1 MMGEKSSPLIFSH
14 TYQRRL
20 IMKKSIGPRAII
32 QPNPVLIIGSYDQN
46 GQANIMAVAW
56 GGICCSKPPCAAIS
70 LRQATYTY
78 GNIQHNKAFTINI
91 PSTAFVKEADYVGIY
106 SGKQENKFESL
117 GLTPVKSDVVN
128 APYVKEFPVALEC
141 EVLKVVEIGLHTQFI
156 GEIKDIKADDSIL
169 AEDGL
174 PDITKVQPFIYN
186 SAGQNYYALGDFL
199 GKAYTVGRRR

>member
-1 MMGEKSSPLIFSH
+1 
-14 TYQRRL
+14 
-20 IMKKSIGPRAII
+20 MKKSIGPRTII

-78 GNIQHNKAFTINI
+78 GNIQHQKAFTINI
-91 PSTAFVKEADYVGIY
+91 PSTAFVKEADYAGIY

-128 APYVKEFPVALEC
+128 APYVKEFPVVLEC
-141 EVLKVVEIGLHTQFI
+141 EVLKIVEIGLHTQFI
-156 GEIKDIKADDSIL
+156 GEIKDIKADESIL
-169 AEDGL
+169 AENGL

-186 SAGQNYYALGDFL
+186 SAGQDYYALGEFL
-199 GKAYTVGRRR
+199 GKAYTVGRRK

>member
-1 MMGEKSSPLIFSH
+1 
-14 TYQRRL
+14 
-20 IMKKSIGPRAII
+20 MKKSIGPRTLL
-32 QPNPVLIIGSYDQN
+32 QPNPVLIVGSYDPD
-46 GQANIMAVAW
+46 GRANMMTVAW

-78 GNIQHNKAFTINI
+78 GNIQHSKAFTINI
-91 PSTAFVKEADYVGIY
+91 PSTSFVKEADYVGIY

-128 APYVKEFPVALEC
+128 APCVEEFPVVLEC

-156 GEIKDIKADDSIL
+156 GEIKDIKAEESIL
-169 AEDGL
+169 AENGL

-186 SAGQNYYALGDFL
+186 SAGQDYYALGDFL
-199 GKAYTVGRRR
+199 GKAYTVGRRK

>member
-1 MMGEKSSPLIFSH
+1 
-14 TYQRRL
+14 
-20 IMKKSIGPRAII
+20 MKKSIGPRAII

-46 GQANIMAVAW
+46 SQANMMAVAW

-78 GNIQHNKAFTINI
+78 GNIQHQKAFTINI
-91 PSTAFVKEADYVGIY
+91 PSTAFVKEADYAGIY

-156 GEIKDIKADDSIL
+156 GEIKDIKADESIL
-169 AEDGL
+169 AENGL
-174 PDITKVQPFIYN
+174 PDIAKVQPFIYN
-186 SAGQNYYALGDFL
+186 SAGQDYYALGDFL
-199 GKAYTVGRRR
+199 GKAYTVGRKQ

>member
-1 MMGEKSSPLIFSH
+1 
-14 TYQRRL
+14 
-20 IMKKSIGPRAII
+20 MKKSIGPRTII

-46 GQANIMAVAW
+46 GQANMMAVAW

-78 GNIQHNKAFTINI
+78 GNIQHHKAFTINI
-91 PSTAFVKEADYVGIY
+91 PSISFVKEADYVGIY
-106 SGKQENKFESL
+106 SGKDDNKFESL

-128 APYVKEFPVALEC
+128 APYVEEFGVVLEC

-156 GEIKDIKADDSIL
+156 GEIKDIKVDENIL
-169 AEDGL
+169 AENGL

-186 SAGQNYYALGDFL
+186 SASQDYYALGDFL
-199 GKAYTVGRRR
+199 GKAYTVGRRK

>member
-1 MMGEKSSPLIFSH
+1 
-14 TYQRRL
+14 
-20 IMKKSIGPRAII
+20 MKKSIGPRTII

-46 GQANIMAVAW
+46 GQANMMAVAW

-156 GEIKDIKADDSIL
+156 GEIKDIKADESIL
-169 AEDGL
+169 AENGL

-186 SAGQNYYALGDFL
+186 SAGQDYYALGESL
-199 GKAYTVGRRR
+199 GKAYTVGRRK